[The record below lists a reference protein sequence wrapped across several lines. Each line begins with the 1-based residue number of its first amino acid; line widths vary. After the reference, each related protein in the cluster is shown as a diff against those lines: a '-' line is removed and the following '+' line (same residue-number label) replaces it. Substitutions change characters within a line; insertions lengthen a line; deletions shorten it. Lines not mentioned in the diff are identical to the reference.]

1 MTWILLNSDK
11 ITINARNNNIT
22 LSSFLNLD
30 LGAGNNLTINTK
42 NYTSIESSNIYIGKQ
57 AQEKNEPLVLGNK
70 LKELLE
76 EMIGI
81 IETLKVTACIA
92 GLSGPIDPATIQ
104 KVTTLKNKLSNPEFW
119 SEYHFIEENGQK
131 TE

>member
-1 MTWILLNSDK
+1 M
-11 ITINARNNNIT
+11 
-22 LSSFLNLD
+22 
-30 LGAGNNLTINTK
+30 
-42 NYTSIESSNIYIGKQ
+42 GKQ
-57 AQEKNEPLVLGNK
+57 AQEKIEPLVLGNK

-76 EMIGI
+76 EMVGI

-92 GLSGPIDPATIQ
+92 GLSGPIDPSTIQ
-104 KVTTLKNKLSNPEFW
+104 KVTSLKNKLASPDFW